1 MATRADFLLCST
13 LMSFA
18 RTRSFYALSTFID
31 WFPPMRPLKKISA
44 IQQAICDNST
54 WRLMC
59 LNTFEDMG

>member
-1 MATRADFLLCST
+1 
-13 LMSFA
+13 MSFA

-59 LNTFEDMG
+59 LNTFDDMG